1 MIQKDKLKD
10 EAEFWLAYINDWK
23 NNNDEPVPE
32 RALRLLDN
40 ALLKLMDYYLE
51 NKQAESLQGINPSI
65 H

>member
-23 NNNDEPVPE
+23 NNNDEPVPD
-32 RALRLLDN
+32 RALILLDN
-40 ALLKLMDYYLE
+40 ALLKLKDYYLE
-51 NKQAESLQGINPSI
+51 NKQAKSLQEIKPSI